1 MALRFAGYRV
11 AQAIAHS
18 GKLGNF
24 VIQFIGFLANKLRLI
39 LRPALNIAA
48 ISAKLNPHCAP
59 VQLSPKCSAP
69 TRHIACANPRAQS
82 VQSALRLI
90 KRSADAGKPVR
101 ATTSPISICTLDL
114 KLT

>member
-48 ISAKLNPHCAP
+48 ISAKLNPA
-59 VQLSPKCSAP
+59 LRASAIKPKCSSTDSAYCLRKP
-69 TRHIACANPRAQS
+69 TRPIGSIKPCAS
-82 VQSALRLI
+82 
-90 KRSADAGKPVR
+90 
-101 ATTSPISICTLDL
+101 
-114 KLT
+114 